1 MSISSWTGTAIG
13 WERELSALKAQLFSV
28 FRRSEARETC
38 STFIDGLLSGIE
50 RKTGWLMAEQAGF
63 SRPWRTQA
71 LLGRSHW
78 DADRMRDIVFD
89 YVVETLGDPSGVLVV
104 DETGFVKKGEHSVG
118 VSRQYSGTAGRIENC
133 QIGVFIT
140 YASRFGQA
148 LIDRRLY
155 LPEAWATDEKRRKD
169 AAIPEEAVFAT
180 KPAMARAM
188 LGEALDKGVPCAWV
202 LADAVYGSDYKTRRM
217 LEERQ
222 QPYVLSVR
230 SNQTLRL
237 LTEEGLLQT
246 DPRDMAGDLPDD
258 AWQALPAGEGA
269 KGLRLYD
276 WARISLP
283 YVVAPGFARYVLVR
297 KSRSNP
303 DAVSYY
309 LVFAPAEATLAELA
323 GAAGLRWTIEECF
336 QRAKDD
342 LGLDHCEARSWHG
355 WHRHMTLVMAAAA
368 FLTKLSADLRRSA
381 FGKPNE
387 RSPNPLIAA

>member
-1 MSISSWTGTAIG
+1 MDWHDDLIG
-13 WERELSALKAQLFSV
+13 SVSFRHLRFSFFSV

-71 LLGRSHW
+71 LLGRSKW

-155 LPEAWATDEKRRKD
+155 LPEAWATDEKRRND
-169 AAIPEEAVFAT
+169 AAIPKETVFAT

-188 LGEALDKGVPCAWV
+188 LSEALDKGVPCAWV

-230 SNQTLRL
+230 SI
-237 LTEEGLLQT
+237 
-246 DPRDMAGDLPDD
+246 
-258 AWQALPAGEGA
+258 
-269 KGLRLYD
+269 K
-276 WARISLP
+276 
-283 YVVAPGFARYVLVR
+283 
-297 KSRSNP
+297 
-303 DAVSYY
+303 
-309 LVFAPAEATLAELA
+309 
-323 GAAGLRWTIEECF
+323 
-336 QRAKDD
+336 
-342 LGLDHCEARSWHG
+342 HCG
-355 WHRHMTLVMAAAA
+355 C
-368 FLTKLSADLRRSA
+368 
-381 FGKPNE
+381 
-387 RSPNPLIAA
+387 